1 MDYWTESAL
10 NWRSNLVNLALYSL
24 AEKMPKDGEVVF
36 YYNTTS
42 RDINFEYAIA
52 ELFWEEYDETG
63 PTGIF
68 MGYLGEEEITGVY
81 DDDGTELKYKLL
93 CQLGEVVFN
102 PSVHKDVYWIS
113 VSDLEQSFG
122 YNYG

>member
-1 MDYWTESAL
+1 M
-10 NWRSNLVNLALYSL
+10 VNLTLHSL

-63 PTGIF
+63 PTGVF

-81 DDDGTELKYKLL
+81 DDDGTELKYKLI

-113 VSDLEQSFG
+113 VSDLEKSFG
-122 YNYG
+122 FDYDSL